1 MENTNNQIGFSY
13 IEYSAEFHMKYK
25 HLFVE
30 RVYDHECV
38 NKYPLIITWAETEMH
53 VEEESGSCLAIA
65 TKTNY
70 YPDKYKLSED
80 VFENILQAFIL
91 FPGRD
96 EDTNELRLTFA
107 KAILES

>member
-1 MENTNNQIGFSY
+1 MTDISKQVGFTY

-25 HLFVE
+25 HLFVDS
-30 RVYDHECV
+30 VYDSDYIDR
-38 NKYPLIITWAETEMH
+38 YPLIITWAETEMH
-53 VEEESGSCLAIA
+53 VDDESGSCLAIA
-65 TKTNY
+65 TRTNY

-96 EDTNELRLTFA
+96 EDTNELRLNFA
-107 KAILES
+107 KAILDS